1 MMTMIVLGLIIFF
14 GLRIFLGLFGWLF
27 RILGILIV
35 GGLIVAFASSF
46 IGIFAIVAVVLLG
59 SWLFGAFSNH

>member
-46 IGIFAIVAVVLLG
+46 IGIFAIVVVVLLG
-59 SWLFGAFSNH
+59 SWLFGAFSNN

>member
-1 MMTMIVLGLIIFF
+1 MLTLIVLGLIIFF

-35 GGLIVAFASSF
+35 GGLILAFASSF
-46 IGIFAIVAVVLLG
+46 IGIFAIIVVVLMG
-59 SWLFGAFSNH
+59 SWLISAFSN

>member
-1 MMTMIVLGLIIFF
+1 MISMIVLGFIIFF

-35 GGLIVAFASSF
+35 GGLILAFASSF
-46 IGIFAIVAVVLLG
+46 LGIFIIAVVVLLG
-59 SWLFGAFSNH
+59 SWLVNAFSNS

>member
-1 MMTMIVLGLIIFF
+1 M
-14 GLRIFLGLFGWLF
+14 
-27 RILGILIV
+27 GILIV